1 MRNRLAGLVLLIC
14 SWLAASPAGFVIRV
28 EGERIIINRGMMD
41 SVKVCDRVVVMR
53 AGKTVAELRVE
64 DVNQRESKT
73 VIAQQFSSEPVLA
86 GDALSL
92 TAPSTGTEVGPTR
105 PKVLTPVTLS
115 GEEARQTYEE
125 LLRGRVESKEFVQQ
139 WSGKAGNPKPAL
151 GDVESI
157 VVLNSLIDAA
167 QGAWWGP
174 VDLLLHSANQAAA
187 NRYYRDH
194 LSRDFAARI
203 EIEIVRWDQELLDAY
218 CRMQAAQNGVRSA
231 EELNALRN
239 QMIREKGLDQNDV
252 FQVRIRNSGELNV
265 ELSPFHWHM
274 FTSAPG
280 GKRVAATRYDP
291 VLDRKLSPKQEVM
304 GYITFPRVPE
314 RDGLTV
320 YLEDIYGDQGEFSFS
335 R

>member
-1 MRNRLAGLVLLIC
+1 MLLS
-14 SWLAASPAGFVIRV
+14 SWLMASPAGFVIRV
-28 EGERIIINRGMMD
+28 EGERIIINRGLMD
-41 SVKVCDRVVVMR
+41 SVKVGDRFVVMR
-53 AGKTVAELRVE
+53 AGKSVAELQIE
-64 DVNQRESKT
+64 DVGQRESKA
-73 VIAQQFSSEPVLA
+73 VVAQQLSSEPVLA

-92 TAPSTGTEVGPTR
+92 SAPTAPEAGPGR
-105 PKVLTPVTLS
+105 PKVLTPVSLS
-115 GEEARQTYEE
+115 GEEARQTYEG
-125 LLRGRVESKEFVQQ
+125 LLSGRVQSKEFVQQ
-139 WSGKAGNPKPAL
+139 WSGKAGNPKAPL
-151 GDVESI
+151 QDMEGI

-174 VDLLLHSANQAAA
+174 VDLLLQSANQAAA

-194 LSRDFAARI
+194 LSRDFAARV
-203 EIEIVRWDQELLDAY
+203 EIEVVRWDQELLDAY
-218 CRMQAAQNGVRSA
+218 CRLQAAQNGVRSA

-239 QMIREKGLDQNDV
+239 QMMREKGLDQNDV
-252 FQVRIRNSGELNV
+252 FQVRIRNTGELNV

-291 VLDRKLSPKQEVM
+291 ILDRKLNPKQEVM

-314 RDGLTV
+314 RDDLTV